1 MNKKKIISIFVLGA
15 VVIFGGVLF
24 KIKSNEFI
32 KDSNTIGRELSIKN
46 DKAHA
51 SYEEIPSLTVLKSES
66 DLIVEIIG
74 TDTIENRDYKDVP
87 VKVSTVKVSEV
98 IKGDIKENEIKI
110 LQDADLDITPKKDEK
125 LLMFLKKGTDNKDCY
140 IPVGGGQG
148 IYKIIENKKTNN
160 RTLEAQSLY
169 NENILNDL
177 KGNYDDLRK
186 SLK

>member
-1 MNKKKIISIFVLGA
+1 
-15 VVIFGGVLF
+15 
-24 KIKSNEFI
+24 
-32 KDSNTIGRELSIKN
+32 
-46 DKAHA
+46 
-51 SYEEIPSLTVLKSES
+51 
-66 DLIVEIIG
+66 
-74 TDTIENRDYKDVP
+74 
-87 VKVSTVKVSEV
+87 
-98 IKGDIKENEIKI
+98 
-110 LQDADLDITPKKDEK
+110 
-125 LLMFLKKGTDNKDCY
+125 MFLKKGTDNKDCY